1 MDKYQVRS
9 CLSASGSI
17 TYDPLT
23 GVIGGS
29 GGGGGVTGSGV
40 AGQIAFWSGT
50 SAITG
55 ENALWYDSTNDR
67 VGIGTNS
74 PTTDLLIQK
83 ASIGTPVEARVYN
96 TDNTNGA
103 SHAHLTVITGGSGGT
118 SSGGDPHVLF
128 AVNTAQNFALGI
140 DNSVSGKPF
149 KLSWGANLGTN
160 DVMTV
165 NQGGD
170 MFTLNNIIGGSTAR
184 GTRLTLVNAADTL
197 ASKTLVIRNA
207 ADSSETFSFTG
218 NGIFNIGVANANSD
232 VITVGG
238 VSWFRSTNNPASS
251 QFQSVGFNNTIT
263 ATHLYTNVIG
273 HQNTIAGT
281 GNSIN
286 NVIGFN
292 NRINQNTVGNCNII
306 GSYFDIAASSTR
318 INAIGRRNVGIGTL
332 SGTDLTFIGY
342 SLENNTITLNT
353 NIVTYFNNENMSHSI
368 RKGGNIALLGEKYKI
383 LQDSTGSAVYRLST
397 YMDLAATN
405 TITIHNGTAPT
416 GNITDAIQAY
426 AADITAGNTAMH
438 IRNEN
443 GDIVK
448 LYAIGGWGTPTGT
461 LTRTTF
467 DTTTVTLSELAERV
481 AALIS
486 DLKTGQQLLKA

>member
-83 ASIGTPVEARVYN
+83 ATIGTPVEARVYN

-128 AVNTAQNFALGI
+128 AINTAQNFALGI

-207 ADSSETFSFTG
+207 ADSSETFSITG
-218 NGIFNIGVANANSD
+218 NGIVNIPIANTNSD
-232 VITVGG
+232 AITFGG
-238 VSWFRSTNNPASS
+238 TSWFRSTVSPSS
-251 QFQSVGFNNTIT
+251 NQFQSIGFGNTIT
-263 ATHLYTNVIG
+263 NVNLYSSIVG
-273 HQNTIAGT
+273 HVNTLNGASSERNFVNGQ
-281 GNSIN
+281 
-286 NVIGFN
+286 F
-292 NRINQNTVGNCNII
+292 NII
-306 GSYFDIAASSTR
+306 GASVVDSVIAGSFFSLSSATR
-318 INAIGRRNVGIGTL
+318 VTCLGRRANAQRGV
-332 SGTDLTFIGY
+332 SGTDLTWIGY
-342 SLENNTITLNT
+342 SLENNTVTLNT
-353 NIVTYFNNENMSHSI
+353 NIVTYFNNQNMSHSI
-368 RKGGNIALLGEKYKI
+368 RKGGNIALLGEKYQI
-383 LQDSTGSAVYRLST
+383 LQDSTGTASQRLST

-405 TITIHNGTAPT
+405 TITIHNGTAPAA
-416 GNITDAIQAY
+416 IADAIGIY

>member
-23 GVIGGS
+23 GVIGGG

-83 ASIGTPVEARVYN
+83 ATIGNPVEARVYN
-96 TDNTNGA
+96 TDNTDGA

-184 GTRLTLVNAADTL
+184 GTRLTIVNSSDNAAVQN
-197 ASKTLVIRNA
+197 LVIRNA
-207 ADSSETFSFTG
+207 ADSANRLIIYGDGNIKSLPSNLGFNASNELQLHIENTGGTAANVGISLKGPNSHMFITNNQANQDVRIGQVVSGTPQTVLSFRYNNDFRAATVRG
-218 NGIFNIGVANANSD
+218 LSTTSA
-232 VITVGG
+232 TVGLTLLNTG
-238 VSWFRSTNNPASS
+238 PNREWGIL
-251 QFQSVGFNNTIT
+251 VGNTSNAI
-263 ATHLYTNVIG
+263 L
-273 HQNTIAGT
+273 GT
-281 GNSIN
+281 GGLGFLDITSDTFAIAIN
-286 NVIGFN
+286 G
-292 NRINQNTVGNCNII
+292 T
-306 GSYFDIAASSTR
+306 T
-318 INAIGRRNVGIGTL
+318 RNVGIGAIVATARL
-332 SGTDLTFIGY
+332 HIRAGSATASTAPLKFTTGTILTTAEAGAMEYNNTFHLTNSDATRRHIVTAPNTTKVTAGAPYANDGYIVMNIGGTDF
-342 SLENNTITLNT
+342 
-353 NIVTYFNNENMSHSI
+353 
-368 RKGGNIALLGEKYKI
+368 KI
-383 LQDSTGSAVYRLST
+383 MT
-397 YMDLAATN
+397 
-405 TITIHNGTAPT
+405 TA
-416 GNITDAIQAY
+416 
-426 AADITAGNTAMH
+426 
-438 IRNEN
+438 
-443 GDIVK
+443 
-448 LYAIGGWGTPTGT
+448 
-461 LTRTTF
+461 
-467 DTTTVTLSELAERV
+467 
-481 AALIS
+481 
-486 DLKTGQQLLKA
+486 